1 MSAARITAAAPA
13 GANDASHGERL
24 VLERLP
30 AGYQLDFDSLKRL
43 LPHRYPFLFI
53 DRVVSCE
60 PGRRIVCLK
69 NVSANENFFAGHFPS
84 RAILPGVIIAEA
96 MAQGALLLL
105 GPEGEGRG
113 SMPADCVFL
122 LGSVSARFLRPVVPG
137 DQLILEVAP
146 KKVISRAA
154 IVEGIARVAGKV
166 VARARLTFAATRAE
180 LVGLTAEQG
189 R

>member
-1 MSAARITAAAPA
+1 MGVVEPKGED
-13 GANDASHGERL
+13 GAVGELQERERL
-24 VLERLP
+24 VLERVP
-30 AGYQLDFDSLKRL
+30 AGFELDFDALSRV

-69 NVSANENFFAGHFPS
+69 NVSANENFFAGHFPT

-105 GPEGEGRG
+105 GPEGKEGQDTP
-113 SMPADCVFL
+113 SDLIFL
-122 LGSVSARFLRPVVPG
+122 LGGVSARFLHPVVPG
-137 DQLILEVAP
+137 DQLILEVSP

-154 IVEGIARVAGKV
+154 IVEGVARVGGRI
-166 VARARLTFAATRAE
+166 VAKARLTFAAAAGGIAGPVSNSR
-180 LVGLTAEQG
+180 
-189 R
+189 